1 MDYVLELIKKGYQK
15 VIDEGNDYFDEIV
28 DTLKEISKE
37 ILNHIAQTDPNLL
50 ANRDNLLIAIRITE
64 CVKIFDW
71 ILLELLLGTY
81 RSVNKELRFMIESM
95 CQAYYIDY
103 NHFSAPLISKF
114 EILKALGNYGNF
126 IGGKLIEKTKLNKPL
141 KKKIKEIYGILS
153 NFVHPSSEESRL
165 LLERIKNS
173 GTKNRDRLSPIL
185 DVNRFDEI
193 SLKNCLTYCN
203 NVKEIIIQINQK
215 FENDFIEKE
224 LH

>member
-15 VIDEGNDYFDEIV
+15 VIDEGSDYFDEIV

-37 ILNHIAQTDPNLL
+37 ILEHIAQTDPKLL
-50 ANRDNLLIAIRITE
+50 ANRYNLLIAIRITE

-71 ILLELLLGTY
+71 ILLGLLLGTY

-103 NHFSAPLISKF
+103 NHFSTPLGSKF

-126 IGGKLIEKTKLNKPL
+126 IGGQLIDKTKLNKAL
-141 KKKIKEIYGILS
+141 KKEIKEIYGLLS
-153 NFVHPSSEESRL
+153 NYIHPSSKESRF
-165 LLERIKNS
+165 LLERMENA

-203 NVKEIIIQINQK
+203 NVKEIIIQINHK
-215 FENDFIEKE
+215 FENDFIEKK
-224 LH
+224 LL